1 MQHLSRSDCEKL
13 LTVVAD
19 LYSVPDPDSLPHVFL
34 KALGGLIQHEFA
46 GCHLIEPRRRLIAA
60 VYEPERTPAPAEHKD
75 FWRLTHQHPLMP
87 VIFTRPSQA
96 WKLSDVMSR
105 QAFRATEFYNV
116 LYRPLQ
122 VDCELAAALP
132 EGDAAQ
138 TFCLISLFRSGHDF
152 NERDR
157 TVLNMLL
164 PHVATARRRTRSR
177 TGRTEGSHDG
187 RLLSDP
193 SLFCAWMHNKP
204 DWNLTNRE
212 CEVLFWLCQGKTN
225 SEIGGILGIAER
237 TAETHALHIYPKM
250 GVENRYTAIATINR
264 LVASEAITFQL
275 CPQPQQ
281 PLG

>member
-1 MQHLSRSDCEKL
+1 MQQLSRSDCEKL
-13 LTVVAD
+13 LAVVAE
-19 LYSVPDPDSLPHVFL
+19 LYSVRDPDSLPHVFL
-34 KALGGLIQHEFA
+34 KALRGVIQHEFA

-87 VIFTRPSQA
+87 VIFTQPSQA

-132 EGDAAQ
+132 EGDASQ
-138 TFCLISLFRSGHDF
+138 TYCLISLFRSGHDF

-157 TVLNMLL
+157 TILNMLL
-164 PHVATARRRTRSR
+164 PHVAHARRRTRNGGAR
-177 TGRTEGSHDG
+177 TAAGSPDG
-187 RLLSDP
+187 QLLSDL
-193 SLFCAWMHNKP
+193 SLFCAWTRNKG
-204 DWNLTNRE
+204 DWRLTDRE
-212 CEVLFWLCQGKTN
+212 CQVLFWLCQGKTN
-225 SEIGGILGIAER
+225 SEIGRILGIAER

-264 LVASEAITFQL
+264 LAASERIAL
-275 CPQPQQ
+275 
-281 PLG
+281 